1 MGQPTGEYG
10 VAFRIG
16 ADTTGL
22 REGFAEAE
30 RAQEEFARTTA
41 ETGQDLRSEYQRIA
55 DELNV
60 VIERTTF
67 LQRLL
72 EDLGNFARFG
82 IPAAGIGGL
91 LVLASQ
97 LRTVAS
103 ILDFLSNRRLSN
115 IANEVFGSFITNF
128 GDVEMQAEASRDA
141 VNSMR
146 NSLRNAFRDSDRGV
160 RIFSRISSILRRI
173 AQTSFD
179 IAVNWADIGTVVGT
193 VGNMAFSR
201 LSGVFSN
208 VGTFSGLLGVAVRR
222 LNDFTRASTRALGSV
237 RSHLST
243 ILDLGTTLLLAFG
256 TRGAGLASR
265 LGSSLAGSFQAISGR
280 ITTSFLNGL
289 RFLLSG
295 FTSST
300 AAAIGTTIGV
310 GGAALGLGALA
321 SRLGD
326 EIRPPLEEL
335 NEELQE
341 AFQVPVPDQRDL
353 QVLSAAVNMSVAEGA
368 SEGLS
373 DGIVEAV
380 SDPTLTERLA
390 QVGREAGQRFLESF
404 RGPFADQ
411 ERFAD
416 AFEGADGRFIVGVP
430 GGTGIG
436 TGPQGVITRRFS
448 RRETADRVN
457 LAVFGSTTPFRD
469 AASLITDQLDV
480 FFSLFDVF
488 RIDFRTLLPNF
499 TADIISLSEAFGVLA
514 DSTLEAVNQIT
525 GLGEALD
532 FAEEVVDAVT
542 DLVEI
547 FRLPELRVGG
557 DLGAQQLFGPPA
569 RITEALERLLENIR
583 AEYARLRAYFEGF
596 LQQQDEITARERL
609 TQQIFDPRD
618 RLAQAEEDL
627 AVRYA
632 RKRDEET
639 RRLERQRIEELQAE
653 FFPDGIAATQ
663 AAIRQAQEGARD
675 RFAQATPDF
684 EARARAERT
693 DRLIQEF
700 FPQGVDILRRQIAQ
714 QEGEDP
720 RARFA
725 QATPNLLARRLREE
739 EEQQEEAIR
748 SYAERLT
755 QSISRGL
762 SFSVESATSRFL
774 SGREAGDLRAFGD
787 NLLNAI
793 TFTLNNSLARS
804 ISQNLLRP
812 IFDAFTASLFSGFHE
827 SLARLGNQL
836 GELVSGLFGGG
847 GGGGLFGAI
856 GSIFGF
862 QGGGVVPGSPG
873 APRLALVHGGEAVF
887 TPDQVQAL
895 GQGGG
900 IGGQPVIV
908 NFNTTGDVSRQTLQV
923 LREYSGE
930 FVSNL
935 NRDRYERTGVL
946 GGF

>member
-1 MGQPTGEYG
+1 MAQPDNTYG
-10 VAFRIG
+10 VSFRLG

-41 ETGQDLRSEYQRIA
+41 ETGQDLRTEYQRIA
-55 DELNV
+55 DELNI

-103 ILDFLSNRRLSN
+103 ILDFLSNRRLSR
-115 IANEVFGSFITNF
+115 IADEVFGSFITNF
-128 GDVEMQAEASRDA
+128 GDIEMQAEASRDA

-146 NSLRNAFRDSDRGV
+146 DSLRNAFRDSDRGT
-160 RIFSRISSILRRI
+160 RIFNRISSVLRRI
-173 AQTSFD
+173 AQISFD
-179 IAVNWADIGTVVGT
+179 IAVNWADIGTIVGT
-193 VGNMAFSR
+193 VGNTIFNRFST
-201 LSGVFSN
+201 VFAN
-208 VGTFSGLLGVAVRR
+208 VGSISAALGVAVRR
-222 LNDFTRASTRALGSV
+222 LNDFARASTRALTSV

-243 ILDLGTTLLLAFG
+243 ILDIGTTLLLAFG
-256 TRGAGLASR
+256 TRGAGLATR

-300 AAAIGTTIGV
+300 ATAIGTTIGV

-341 AFQVPVPDQRDL
+341 AFQVPVPDQREL
-353 QVLSAAVNMSVAEGA
+353 QILSAAVNMSIAEGA

-373 DGIVEAV
+373 DGIIEAV
-380 SDPTLTERLA
+380 DDPTIIQRIA
-390 QVGREAGQRFLESF
+390 QVGREAGQRFLDSF
-404 RGPFADQ
+404 TGGPFADQ
-411 ERFAD
+411 QGFAD
-416 AFEGADGRFIVGVP
+416 AFEGAAGRFVIGVP

-436 TGPQGVITRRFS
+436 TGTRGVITRIFS
-448 RRETADRVN
+448 PQETADRVN
-457 LAVFGSTTPFRD
+457 LAVFGSTTPFQD
-469 AASLITDQLDV
+469 ASSLISDQLDV
-480 FFSLFDVF
+480 FFSLFDIF
-488 RIDFRTLLPNF
+488 RLDFRTILPNF
-499 TADIISLSEAFGVLA
+499 TADIISLSEAIGILA
-514 DSTLEAVNQIT
+514 SSTLEAVSQLT

-532 FAEEVVDAVT
+532 FAREFGNAVS
-542 DLVEI
+542 DLVQI

-557 DLGAQQLFGPPA
+557 DLQAQQLFGPPA

-596 LQQQDEITARERL
+596 LQNQDEISGRERL
-609 TQQIFDPRD
+609 TQQLFDPRD

-632 RKRDEET
+632 RKREEEIA
-639 RRLERQRIEELQAE
+639 RAERARIQALQAE
-653 FFPDGIAATQ
+653 FFPDGIAAVR
-663 AAIRQAQEGARD
+663 ASIRQAEDARG
-675 RFAQATPDF
+675 RFAGGTIDF
-684 EARARAERT
+684 EARERAARTER
-693 DRLIQEF
+693 LVQEF
-700 FPQGVDILRRQIAQ
+700 FPQGVDALRSQIA

-725 QATPNLLARRLREE
+725 QATPDFLARAL
-739 EEQQEEAIR
+739 EEQDDETEDAVKQ
-748 SYAERLT
+748 YAERLT
-755 QSISRGL
+755 RSLQRNL
-762 SFSVESATSRFL
+762 TFSVRSSISRFL
-774 SGREAGDLRAFGD
+774 SGREAGDLRALGD
-787 NLLNAI
+787 NLLDGI
-793 TFTLNNSLARS
+793 TRSINNSFAD
-804 ISQNLLRP
+804 IIAQNLFDP
-812 IFDAFTASLFSGFHE
+812 IFESFTQQIFGGFAE
-827 SLARLGNQL
+827 SLANLGRTIADLAIN
-836 GELVSGLFGGG
+836 VFSGIFSGIGGG
-847 GGGGLFGAI
+847 IA
-856 GSIFGF
+856 SIFGF
-862 QGGGVVPGSPG
+862 QSGGVVPGERG

-887 TPDQVQAL
+887 TPGQLDAL
-895 GQGGG
+895 SRGGG
-900 IGGQPVIV
+900 FGSGQPINVT
-908 NFNTTGDVSRQTLQV
+908 FNVTGDIRPQTLQI

-930 FVSNL
+930 LTRTISN
-935 NRDRYERTGVL
+935 NIYETTGEF